1 MLLCF
6 INILTRSDEKLK
18 LEMTNVFHASMHF
31 RLIKFN
37 PYIKLLKFGPNRDL
51 NPGPPASK
59 AGIIPLDHLATWL
72 VTHFKS
78 YSYSVWAC
86 LTLLQIYFL
95 NKYFIKRPITP
106 AFMLNTCFCWGPFL
120 ASFSSFQFTILQRT
134 TWKMPMIGVDLRTSY
149 VLSNWPFQK
158 AYFDA
163 WSAHVCLIYEY
174 LTRKCQNG
182 LIQWARYS
190 KSDSCSIQTLTL
202 FIVWSF

>member
-1 MLLCF
+1 M
-6 INILTRSDEKLK
+6 IRKSRIVQVKI
-18 LEMTNVFHASMHF
+18 TNVIF
-31 RLIKFN
+31 LNKQ
-37 PYIKLLKFGPNRDL
+37 KVGPNRDL
-51 NPGPPASK
+51 NPGPPAPK